1 MTANK
6 IRIARVPVYI
16 KLQHQKRHT
25 NLHVE
30 SFYGPRVEIAFKGVP
45 RKKKNKLVTEAKQIE
60 RMQMSRGNLPRN
72 TRHNTDLLWLG
83 HVCFEPVL
91 C

>member
-16 KLQHQKRHT
+16 KLHQKRHT
-25 NLHVE
+25 NPHVE
-30 SFYGPRVEIAFKGVP
+30 SFDGPRVEIAFKGVP
-45 RKKKNKLVTEAKQIE
+45 RKKKTLVTEAKQIE

-83 HVCFEPVL
+83 HVCLEPAL